1 MSVSELQ
8 GAFLKTLHDIAAAMQ
23 AMRRRRDSLFGR
35 DLFGEPAW
43 DILLDLYLAEKSG
56 RPLALSTVGSLAG
69 VPQTT
74 AFRWMTQLLERGFI
88 VREADP
94 NDARRG
100 LIRLSERGHALLE
113 ELLGAVARTLA
124 ADQPKCASTDRY
136 MLAPWRS

>member
-1 MSVSELQ
+1 
-8 GAFLKTLHDIAAAMQ
+8 MQ

-43 DILLDLYLAEKSG
+43 DILLDLYVAEQSG

-74 AFRWMTQLLERGFI
+74 AFRWMTQLIERGLI
-88 VREADP
+88 VRKADP

-100 LIRLSERGHALLE
+100 LIRLSDTGRTLLE
-113 ELLGAVARTLA
+113 ELFGATLRA
-124 ADQPKCASTDRY
+124 MQGDHTACASNPRY
-136 MLAPWRS
+136 VSMPGRG